1 MADTTQTSHGA
12 TEPAGN
18 EPGKTPDTAVET
30 AAGTKRAGD
39 TAQDAAD
46 TEPVGGDEKP
56 DGGGEP
62 DTADGQ
68 PDATVEEPDG
78 ARKRWGGFRRKRRD
92 AEPGTDARSE
102 DEAGQDEETE
112 AESGTDEKAD
122 AEDRTDKKADA
133 EAGTAAEP
141 DAEAEALPAEDDDE
155 DGDPHELP
163 YPTRVG
169 WVVAAFLFFWPLAI
183 PALVQSMRTAEANG
197 TGNARRAK
205 KSSVRTL
212 DFSLGAVTVGVLSVA
227 GLWIAIAAAPT
238 YASSLPPGF
247 VAAARSFVPPALA
260 GPLGIT
266 LPDDGPAVA
275 EPSYSPTPTDD
286 PYATTD
292 PYATDPYEDPAGAS
306 DLLPTPGAEGLP
318 EPSGEPTSTSDTA
331 ATAGAEIPDLQVGD
345 CIDTAATSGQT
356 TLYRIPVVP
365 CTTAH
370 GGEIYAETTAED
382 SLAKN
387 GQPPTQQALWD
398 AADAYCY
405 PQFTKYVGLRWAQSE
420 LLYWPIAPSEESWA
434 EGDRRILCVVESD
447 QPVTGTLK
455 GADR

>member
-1 MADTTQTSHGA
+1 MADTTDTSHGA
-12 TEPAGN
+12 TEPAGT
-18 EPGKTPDTAVET
+18 EPEKASDGAPEGRSKRSAGKAPGGKPEEKPGDAAQGAGDAEPTATEQEPDVDGGEPSGAVE
-30 AAGTKRAGD
+30 ADAGET
-39 TAQDAAD
+39 
-46 TEPVGGDEKP
+46 KP
-56 DGGGEP
+56 DG
-62 DTADGQ
+62 T
-68 PDATVEEPDG
+68 
-78 ARKRWGGFRRKRRD
+78 RKRWGGFRRKRRD
-92 AEPGTDARSE
+92 AEAGA
-102 DEAGQDEETE
+102 DEQ
-112 AESGTDEKAD
+112 AEGESVPDEK
-122 AEDRTDKKADA
+122 TTA
-133 EAGTAAEP
+133 EARPSSAA
-141 DAEAEALPAEDDDE
+141 ADE
-155 DGDPHELP
+155 DGDPYELP

-275 EPSYSPTPTDD
+275 EPSSSPTPTDD

-292 PYATDPYEDPAGAS
+292 PYATDPYEDPADAS
-306 DLLPTPGAEGLP
+306 DLLPTPGAEGAL
-318 EPSGEPTSTSDTA
+318 EPSGEPTATSDTA

-370 GGEIYAETTAED
+370 GGEIYAETTAEN
-382 SLAKN
+382 SLAQN

-434 EGDRRILCVVESD
+434 EGDRRILCVVESE